1 MYGIFWNSQTIDNNM
16 RDFTHLDRIKETKFP
31 WEAGLLKKNMSPR
44 AFANPL
50 TSFILLKA
58 EEILTN
64 AVVQINRIRIYF
76 RP

>member
-1 MYGIFWNSQTIDNNM
+1 M
-16 RDFTHLDRIKETKFP
+16 RSFEHLNRTKETKFP
-31 WEAGLLKKNMSPR
+31 WQAGLLKKNMSPR

-50 TSFILLKA
+50 TSYILFRA

-64 AVVQINRIRIYF
+64 AVIQIERIRLYF